1 MTRLSRNNVTHAALV
16 LAVALIAIIQPTVGQ
31 DALGLSGL
39 LGGVGG
45 SVGQLSSNLMGPA
58 GVGGI
63 LNSATGL
70 VGGMT
75 RPVMGMLG
83 SITGGQAGPL
93 GMLNTLTGGPTGPLG
108 IAQNPVNGVS
118 MTSGLLGGLASGAQA
133 AANIGTSNQ
142 AEAAAV
148 GIAAAN
154 IAEQQHSGM
163 STYPGQRTFKR
174 EAIPSG
180 SFMEHQM
187 HQQMAAHEAAN
198 VASNVEMG
206 AAAGAMAAGAAG
218 AATAAGAAAAA
229 SDAMAG
235 PGMYANQDL
244 ATGLGAASLGAQ
256 AAAAHE
262 VATGGA
268 ATQAALMGAHGAFNP
283 MANMAAASLAGH
295 VAGNVA
301 AATAANHV
309 ANVAAA
315 NVANAASAES
325 ALVGVNQVANH
336 VVSRQAL
343 AADALGNAQA
353 EAAIAGADM
362 AAHGA
367 NNARSASLAGNAYR
381 QAKLASARDRVN
393 IAGTIQ
399 NSARIS
405 DAAIATHDAA
415 TKAEDSLLG
424 SELAVDSAATV
435 LDSDAA
441 YIPPVTNSLLR
452 SLPYGRLG
460 VRNIVPKP
468 LTYPSVLLP
477 DVWLNGAPVNYMNV
491 PLRAL
496 PYGIGSTLGTN
507 QLWQSGAALAN
518 GGLINGQP
526 FIANNGRYLN
536 GMVIDPAYSYLAA
549 GHVYGAAGSS
559 IVPIL
564 ANGQVEA
571 HDEVA
576 LANMINAHQLNGA
589 GMSATYQGYGRMNT
603 VPMITGSVNDV
614 NLMPTTTI
622 GTTYPIGS
630 ALVIEPRDS
639 YFQDYVDNAS
649 SRQNFDERQQ

>member
-1 MTRLSRNNVTHAALV
+1 MALALCVALV
-16 LAVALIAIIQPTVGQ
+16 AIGQPSLAQ
-31 DALGLSGL
+31 DALGLGGL

-45 SVGQLSSNLMGPA
+45 TVGQMSSNLMGPA

-83 SITGGQAGPL
+83 SITGGQSGPL
-93 GMLNTLTGGPTGPLG
+93 GMLNTITGGQTGPLAM
-108 IAQNPVNGVS
+108 AQNPASSVS
-118 MTSGLLGGLASGAQA
+118 MTSGLLSGLASGAQA
-133 AANIGTSNQ
+133 AANLGTSSQ
-142 AEAAAV
+142 AEAAAA
-148 GIAAAN
+148 GIAAARM
-154 IAEQQHSGM
+154 AEQQPSLSQGGL
-163 STYPGQRTFKR
+163 TPYNGLRNNFKR

-180 SFMEHQM
+180 FMEGQM
-187 HQQMAAHEAAN
+187 HQQMAANEAGHVAAN
-198 VASNVEMG
+198 LE
-206 AAAGAMAAGAAG
+206 AG
-218 AATAAGAAAAA
+218 AATAAATAATPEAFGGA
-229 SDAMAG
+229 G
-235 PGMYANQDL
+235 VYGNPDL
-244 ATGLGAASLGAQ
+244 AAGLNAASLGVQ

-262 VATGGA
+262 VAAGGA
-268 ATQAALMGAHGAFNP
+268 AAGRAALMGAHSAFNP
-283 MANMAAASLAGH
+283 MGHMAAASLAANG
-295 VAGNVA
+295 
-301 AATAANHV
+301 ATAGAVNHA

-315 NVANAASAES
+315 NVANAAIAEN
-325 ALVGVNQVANH
+325 ALVGVNQMANH
-336 VVSRQAL
+336 VVGRQAL

-526 FIANNGRYLN
+526 FIASNGRYLN
-536 GMVIDPAYSYLAA
+536 GLVIDPAYSYLAA
-549 GHVYGAAGSS
+549 GHAYGAAGSS
-559 IVPIL
+559 VVPIL
-564 ANGQVEA
+564 ANGQVES
-571 HDEVA
+571 HDELA
-576 LANMINAHQLNGA
+576 LANMINNHQLNGA
-589 GMSATYQGYGRMNT
+589 GMSATYHGYGRMNS